1 MRLFDEVNDLSE
13 SNILSIED
21 YFEEIE
27 ELTEEDKEKRKKF
40 AFEMEDIL
48 LFIFMLFLTM
58 KDYNYINEEYIKLQL
73 QSRYLELVKKYG
85 VDTDF
90 DVSEYVK
97 KFSQDTIDTTLRN
110 GDTPYFTSGD
120 RAVLIAENES
130 QNTFNRQDYID
141 AIKAGKTRKEW
152 VDIRDKKERETHRE
166 VGGMIIPIEEYFLVG
181 NSLLLYPHDYS
192 MNPEAKETVNCR
204 CGIRYI

>member
-1 MRLFDEVNDLSE
+1 MRLFDEVKNLSE
-13 SNILSIED
+13 SNILSIDD
-21 YFEEIE
+21 YFDEIE
-27 ELTEEDKEKRKKF
+27 GLTEEDKEKRKKF

-48 LFIFMLFLTM
+48 LFIFILFLTM
-58 KDYNYINEEYIKLQL
+58 KDYNYIKKEYISLQL
-73 QSRYLELVKKYG
+73 QLRYLELVKKYG
-85 VDTDF
+85 VDVDF

-97 KFSQDTIDTTLRN
+97 KFSQDTIETTLRN
-110 GDTPYFTSGD
+110 GDTAYFTSDD

-130 QNTFNRQDYID
+130 QNTFNRQDCLD
-141 AIKAGKTRKEW
+141 AIKSGKTRKQW
-152 VDIRDKKERETHRE
+152 VDIRDKKERETHRK

>member
-1 MRLFDEVNDLSE
+1 MRMIDKINDLSE
-13 SNILSIED
+13 SNILSIDD
-21 YFEEIE
+21 YFDEIE

-58 KDYNYINEEYIKLQL
+58 KDYNYINKEYIKSQL
-73 QSRYLELVKKYG
+73 QSKYFELVQKYD
-85 VDTDF
+85 VDVDF

-97 KFSQDTIDTTLRN
+97 KFSQDMVDTTLRN
-110 GDTPYFTSGD
+110 SDTPYFTSGD

-130 QNTFNRQDYID
+130 QNTFNRQDYLD
-141 AIKAGKTRKEW
+141 AIKSGKTRKQW

-166 VGGMIIPIEEYFLVG
+166 VGGMVIPIEEYFLVG

>member
-1 MRLFDEVNDLSE
+1 MRMIDKINDLSE
-13 SNILSIED
+13 SNILSIDD
-21 YFEEIE
+21 YFDEIE

-40 AFEMEDIL
+40 AFEMEDVL

-58 KDYNYINEEYIKLQL
+58 KDYDYINEEYIKSQL

-85 VDTDF
+85 VDVDF
-90 DVSEYVK
+90 DVSEYIK
-97 KFSQDTIDTTLRN
+97 KFSQDTVDTTLRN
-110 GDTPYFTSGD
+110 SDAPYFTSDD

-130 QNTFNRQDYID
+130 QNTFNRKDYLD
-141 AIKAGKTRKEW
+141 AIKAGKKRKQW

-166 VGGMIIPIEEYFLVG
+166 VGGMMIPIEEYFLVG

-192 MNPEAKETVNCR
+192 MNPETKETVNCR

>member
-13 SNILSIED
+13 SNILSIDD
-21 YFEEIE
+21 YFDEIE

-58 KDYNYINEEYIKLQL
+58 KDYNYINKEYIKSQL
-73 QSRYLELVKKYG
+73 QSKYFELVQKYD
-85 VDTDF
+85 VDVDF

-97 KFSQDTIDTTLRN
+97 KFSQDTVDATLRN
-110 GDTPYFTSGD
+110 SDTPYFTSYD
-120 RAVLIAENES
+120 RAALIAENES
-130 QNTFNRQDYID
+130 QNTFNRKDYLD
-141 AIKAGKTRKEW
+141 AIKVGKKRKQW
-152 VDIRDKKERETHRE
+152 VDIRDKKERETHRK

>member
-1 MRLFDEVNDLSE
+1 MRIFDEINDLSE
-13 SNILSIED
+13 SNILSIDD
-21 YFEEIE
+21 YFDEIE

-48 LFIFMLFLTM
+48 LFIFILFLTM
-58 KDYNYINEEYIKLQL
+58 KDYNYINKEYIKSQL
-73 QSRYLELVKKYG
+73 QSKYFELVKKYG
-85 VDTDF
+85 VDVDF

-97 KFSQDTIDTTLRN
+97 KFSQDTVDTTLRN
-110 GDTPYFTSGD
+110 SNTSYFTSDD

-130 QNTFNRQDYID
+130 QNTFNRQDYLD
-141 AIKAGKTRKEW
+141 ALKAGKTRKQW

-166 VGGMIIPIEEYFLVG
+166 VGGMVMPIEEYFLVG